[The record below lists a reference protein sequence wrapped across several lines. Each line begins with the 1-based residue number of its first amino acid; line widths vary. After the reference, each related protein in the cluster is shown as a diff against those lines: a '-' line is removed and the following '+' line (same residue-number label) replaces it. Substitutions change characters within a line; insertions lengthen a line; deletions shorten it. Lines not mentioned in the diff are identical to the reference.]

1 MKLLRTA
8 ALVLLLPACAHLHR
22 GQAANPKLDLWNRA
36 QLAFYAD
43 SFRVA
48 TTLFQQLAA
57 GYPHT
62 VEGREAHFFL
72 GATSLDPRNPAFD
85 ARAADE
91 QLGIYLAPDTAVHA
105 VPFRRTEATVMQRL
119 AQEFRKGCDERITPL
134 RCGTRMVERRAS
146 GDRNAERNVN
156 GASPAEVERLQGIVA
171 DRDAQIQ
178 RMREE
183 LDRIRNTL
191 VPRKP

>member
-1 MKLLRTA
+1 
-8 ALVLLLPACAHLHR
+8 
-22 GQAANPKLDLWNRA
+22 
-36 QLAFYAD
+36 
-43 SFRVA
+43 
-48 TTLFQQLAA
+48 
-57 GYPHT
+57 

-91 QLGIYLAPDTAVHA
+91 QLGIYLAPDTAVRA

-119 AQEFRKGCDERITPL
+119 AQEFRKSCDERITPL
-134 RCGTRMVERRAS
+134 RCGTRVVERRAGS
-146 GDRNAERNVN
+146 GDRSAERNVN
-156 GASPAEVERLQGIVA
+156 GASTAEVERLQGVVA

-178 RMREE
+178 RLRDE